1 MLGSA
6 PASEERSV
14 MLDEVFKELRAGIE
28 KAVEA
33 LRRDLSKVRT
43 GRAHA
48 GMLDSLRVDYYGVA
62 TPINQ
67 MANVSVPEPRL
78 ITVKP
83 WEKGQVKAVEKA
95 IRESDLGLNPMTDG
109 DLIRLPIPP
118 LTEERRRDMV
128 KLTKKNG
135 EECKV
140 AVRKHR
146 RDANEMIQSL
156 DKDGDVSGDDADRA
170 LKKVEEVV
178 ADGIKLIDQVISAK
192 EKDILEV

>member
-1 MLGSA
+1 
-6 PASEERSV
+6 

-28 KAVEA
+28 KAIEA

-83 WEKGQVKAVEKA
+83 WEKGQVKAIEKA
-95 IRESDLGLNPMTDG
+95 IRESDLGLNPQTDG
-109 DLIRLPIPP
+109 EIIRLPIPP

-128 KLTKKNG
+128 KLTKKHG

-178 ADGIKLIDQVISAK
+178 AEGIKLIDQVIAAK